1 MNTTPITIML
11 IQVNSVILPNTIFP
25 ITGDDYCT
33 IYRSTLM
40 MCLWDAGN
48 GGRRI
53 LHGSIR
59 GTAQWIFLDKLN
71 SRISMHIQRIFP
83 QSRMQFNLRKQ
94 KALPTLIFS

>member
-1 MNTTPITIML
+1 ML

-71 SRISMHIQRIFP
+71 SRISTTHFDLLIIYFRFGRAQLTCSDRESILL
-83 QSRMQFNLRKQ
+83 QEANL
-94 KALPTLIFS
+94 